1 MAEDKKE
8 KKESKGKLDTIPA
21 AILAKYTN
29 VGWSEERIRRHMKR
43 QGIDFE

>member
-8 KKESKGKLDTIPA
+8 KKESKGKSGIPA
-21 AILAKYTN
+21 KILAKYTN